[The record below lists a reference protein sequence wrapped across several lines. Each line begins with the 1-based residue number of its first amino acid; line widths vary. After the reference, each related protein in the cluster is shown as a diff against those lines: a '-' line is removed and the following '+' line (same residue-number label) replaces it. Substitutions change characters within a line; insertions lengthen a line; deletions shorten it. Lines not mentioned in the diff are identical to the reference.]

1 MEVSDSTTALAIAP
15 TITKYIYVMFVNNV
29 YHKFSPKFHEHTA
42 AVKRFW
48 KIDGSASDRSDRWVN
63 KLTVDIHQLV
73 VRQLWS
79 GDEGCCHTSSSV
91 PH

>member
-29 YHKFSPKFHEHTA
+29 YHKFSPKFHEHAA

-48 KIDGSASDRSDRWVN
+48 KIDGSASDR
-63 KLTVDIHQLV
+63 
-73 VRQLWS
+73 
-79 GDEGCCHTSSSV
+79 
-91 PH
+91 